1 MKVWQTISM
10 LVLLISV
17 IGCTAQLPPE
27 EPPTEDVVEEP
38 VVEEPVV
45 EEPVEEDTQDYIN
58 EEGS

>member
-38 VVEEPVV
+38 VVEEPV
-45 EEPVEEDTQDYIN
+45 EEDTQDYIN